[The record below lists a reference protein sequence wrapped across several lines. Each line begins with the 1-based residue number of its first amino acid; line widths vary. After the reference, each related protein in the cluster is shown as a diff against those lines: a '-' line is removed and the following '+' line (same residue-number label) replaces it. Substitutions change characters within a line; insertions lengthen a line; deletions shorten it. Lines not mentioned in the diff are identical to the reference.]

1 MGAATSV
8 PDAAAGSPG
17 SSRSTYRQWIALLL
31 VFVAVIATDQATKW
45 FAWRHLDAAMVND
58 GGQFWL
64 GHTVRSW
71 FADPTR
77 GAVANVLGTL
87 LIVAGVAWL
96 MRCRR
101 AMPVL
106 VGAGLVAAGWTSNLL
121 DRFGLH
127 RWTAP
132 GGGRGVVD
140 FIPTGGVSRSNIADL
155 WIALGVAVLLGV
167 AISSA
172 RRRRHRAHGQR

>member
-1 MGAATSV
+1 
-8 PDAAAGSPG
+8 
-17 SSRSTYRQWIALLL
+17 
-31 VFVAVIATDQATKW
+31 
-45 FAWRHLDAAMVND
+45 
-58 GGQFWL
+58 
-64 GHTVRSW
+64 
-71 FADPTR
+71 
-77 GAVANVLGTL
+77 
-87 LIVAGVAWL
+87 
-96 MRCRR
+96 
-101 AMPVL
+101 MPVL

-140 FIPTGGVSRSNIADL
+140 FIPTGSVSRSNIADL